1 MSALPNDSDSP
12 TTSEAS
18 PATTEQPVADATAE
32 TATPLRLRYRI
43 RFAKDGL
50 LRWTS
55 HRDLARLWER
65 LLRRAQLS
73 LSMTEGFHPKP
84 RISFPSALALG
95 VSGLREVVELDLS
108 EDILAADLLAKL
120 ASDQQPGLHLHSVQR
135 IPQSAGKAKLKELQY
150 SISLPDAELYEGSVD
165 LNNVQ
170 QAIDAL
176 LQQDSVTIERKKK
189 QQTFTIN
196 EQITTL
202 TLSDQGIRLN
212 LAASDGATL
221 KPSDV
226 LDLIGCADW
235 VAGGSQIT
243 RTDVVLQRELEPTD
257 PELFAQTNPSS
268 PDDGTIGEV

>member
-1 MSALPNDSDSP
+1 MSPLQNDSESP
-12 TTSEAS
+12 TTSDAS
-18 PATTEQPVADATAE
+18 PANTEQPVADE
-32 TATPLRLRYRI
+32 TAQAVAPLRLRYRI
-43 RFAKDGL
+43 RFSKDGL

-95 VSGLREVVELDLS
+95 VSGQREVVELDLS
-108 EDILAADLLAKL
+108 EDILAADLLEKL
-120 ASDQQPGLHLHSVQR
+120 SSDRQPGLCLHSVQR
-135 IPQSAGKAKLKELQY
+135 IPQSAGKAKLRELQY
-150 SISLPDAELYEGSVD
+150 TISLPDPELYESNVD

-170 QAIDAL
+170 QAMDEL
-176 LQQDSVTIERKKK
+176 MQQSSVTIERKKK
-189 QQTFTIN
+189 QQTFSIE
-196 EQITTL
+196 EQINAL
-202 TLSDQGIRLN
+202 KLSDQGIQLH

-235 VAGGSQIT
+235 VSGGSKIT
-243 RTDVVLQRELEPTD
+243 RTDVVLQRELEPAD

-268 PDDGTIGEV
+268 PDDDTIGEV